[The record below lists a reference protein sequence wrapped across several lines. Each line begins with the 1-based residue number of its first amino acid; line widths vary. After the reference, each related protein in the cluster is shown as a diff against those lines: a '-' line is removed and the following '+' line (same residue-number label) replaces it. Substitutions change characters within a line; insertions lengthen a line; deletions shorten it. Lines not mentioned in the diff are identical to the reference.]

1 MILLYFVARVNIIVF
16 ETEVLREY
24 GVAFCVFFYLSFD
37 FRAIFFKKTGSL
49 VFSGFFWSVFGF
61 RFFVETASRYLFLHV
76 NTGWHDPG
84 SCKLLIIN
92 FAADIHIIFQYYAR
106 VYHYTCS
113 VQSKENV

>member
-49 VFSGFFWSVFGF
+49 GFFRFFLVGF
-61 RFFVETASRYLFLHV
+61 RFSVFCRNRLTL
-76 NTGWHDPG
+76 NM
-84 SCKLLIIN
+84 KLAIL
-92 FAADIHIIFQYYAR
+92 
-106 VYHYTCS
+106 
-113 VQSKENV
+113 E

>member
-49 VFSGFFWSVFGF
+49 GFFRFLLVGF
-61 RFFVETASRYLFLHV
+61 RF
-76 NTGWHDPG
+76 
-84 SCKLLIIN
+84 
-92 FAADIHIIFQYYAR
+92 
-106 VYHYTCS
+106 S
-113 VQSKENV
+113 VFCRNRPHATVRD

>member
-49 VFSGFFWSVFGF
+49 GFFGFFWSVFGF
-61 RFFVETASRYLFLHV
+61 RFFVETASRY
-76 NTGWHDPG
+76 
-84 SCKLLIIN
+84 
-92 FAADIHIIFQYYAR
+92 AR
-106 VYHYTCS
+106 YVRPRCS
-113 VQSKENV
+113 WP